1 MQQHDQRTREFEE
14 ITDKRNE
21 CRQWHDNVRKNRL
34 NEFMSGFS
42 IITDK
47 LKEMYQM
54 ITLGGNAELELV
66 DTLDPFTE
74 GIVFR
79 YSHFRI
85 YFNCYYL
92 GLITVYK
99 CKTTNH
105 NGPLTADIFIL
116 VNIFITVYSVII
128 FYVIKILAFRCWL
141 LIVVNF
147 SAWRN
152 QCYDWNQQSRIW
164 LKFAFSKIILMSNLG
179 WLYFKITVLHWY
191 NNCKSC

>member
-1 MQQHDQRTREFEE
+1 MQQHDQRTREFDE

-34 NEFMSGFS
+34 NEFMAGFS

-79 YSHFRI
+79 YSLQF
-85 YFNCYYL
+85 YFKCYYC
-92 GLITVYK
+92 GL
-99 CKTTNH
+99 KT
-105 NGPLTADIFIL
+105 
-116 VNIFITVYSVII
+116 
-128 FYVIKILAFRCWL
+128 L
-141 LIVVNF
+141 L
-147 SAWRN
+147 
-152 QCYDWNQQSRIW
+152 
-164 LKFAFSKIILMSNLG
+164 K
-179 WLYFKITVLHWY
+179 
-191 NNCKSC
+191 